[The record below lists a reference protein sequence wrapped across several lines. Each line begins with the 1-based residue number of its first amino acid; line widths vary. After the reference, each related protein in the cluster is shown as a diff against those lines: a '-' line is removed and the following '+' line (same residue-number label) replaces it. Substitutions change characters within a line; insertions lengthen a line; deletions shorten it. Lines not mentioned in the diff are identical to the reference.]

1 MSIAALYVLC
11 RWIHFASALQIFGL
25 ALYVGWIA
33 PPKLRN
39 GLEKQLNPLR
49 GVCLTLCAL
58 SSWLIVAL
66 QAGLMGDG
74 WGDAF
79 QPMIWLAVMQTTFGE
94 AWLFQLIFSSLL
106 VAVLCLPAV
115 MRRGMLIILAFALLV
130 TLART
135 GHASAEQG
143 VLGIVHRLNNGVH
156 LLSAGFWFG
165 GLVPFGL
172 CIRELQRQTAA
183 KNFAMDAVIR
193 YSRWGHLAVA
203 FVIAT
208 GMANTILILG
218 HWPLDFNSLYER
230 WLWGKVLLV
239 AAMVAI
245 ALYNRYRVVRSIG
258 SNRQQAFI
266 LLARNAAVEWVLA
279 LLVLAAVSFF
289 ATQPPI

>member
-33 PPKLRN
+33 PPMLRN
-39 GLEKQLNPLR
+39 GLEKQLRLVL
-49 GVCLTLCAL
+49 GICLTLCTL

-66 QAGLMGDG
+66 QAGQMGDG

-79 QPMIWLAVMQTTFGE
+79 QPVIWFAVMQTTFGD
-94 AWLFQLIFSSLL
+94 AWRFQLIFSSLL
-106 VAVLCLPAV
+106 LVALVLPAA
-115 MRRGMLIILAFALLV
+115 MRRGMLIILAFALLI

-135 GHASAEQG
+135 GHASSEQG

-172 CIRELQRQTAA
+172 CIRELQQNTTA

-203 FVIAT
+203 LVIVT
-208 GMANTILILG
+208 GMANVILILG
-218 HWPLDFNSLYER
+218 QWPLDFNSLYER

-239 AAMVAI
+239 AAMVSI

-258 SNRQQAFI
+258 RNRQQAFI